1 MTLFQRL
8 PYSRDN
14 VVKGVLRLLPGGN

>member
-14 VVKGVLRLLPGGN
+14 VVKGVLHSPPGRN